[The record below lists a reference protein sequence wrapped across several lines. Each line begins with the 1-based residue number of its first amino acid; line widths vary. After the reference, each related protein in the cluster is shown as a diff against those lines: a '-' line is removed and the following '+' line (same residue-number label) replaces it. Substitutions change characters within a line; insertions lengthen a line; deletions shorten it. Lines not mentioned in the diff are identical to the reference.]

1 MFASTSFYTQCVHFV
16 KPMSKATGLCPAAA
30 LQMIW
35 IGVLLIT
42 MSSFIPVSAQ
52 PTVDDDDAYCQS
64 SATWEEFVNEIKAD
78 VKTSCQ
84 SGPHTV
90 VIIGFSCVS
99 LL

>member
-1 MFASTSFYTQCVHFV
+1 MFEARNCSTTAQ
-16 KPMSKATGLCPAAA
+16 
-30 LQMIW
+30 QIIW
-35 IGVLLIT
+35 ISVMLIT
-42 MSSFIPVSAQ
+42 MSSFIHVSAQ

-78 VKTSCQ
+78 IKTSCQ

-90 VIIGFSCVS
+90 LIIGFSSVS